1 MSSRKWVSIYHPHFG
16 TFSIYR
22 SRFSTFSIYH
32 PHFGTFP
39 IYRSRF
45 STFSIYQ
52 AHFLPLF
59 NMLVSLDVQFWAA
72 TQKRFSI
79 YQSYCSHIIFSLL
92 FAFQYTNHSPWLKLC
107 VGAWE
112 IETHVSVGARSPAP
126 RPRKSEFQFTVRISA
141 HFQFTFRR
149 IFNLPITL
157 PSYFKFIRWF

>member
-1 MSSRKWVSIYHPHFG
+1 MGNWNSCQRSCSDVHAMSSRKWVSIYHPHFG
-16 TFSIYR
+16 TFS
-22 SRFSTFSIYH
+22 
-32 PHFGTFP
+32 

-79 YQSYCSHIIFSLL
+79 YQSYCSHIFSLL
-92 FAFQYTNHSPWLKLC
+92 FAFQFTNHIPWLKLC